1 MSDNG
6 PGVGKTEEEDNKVD
20 TEECNDGNN
29 NNKADDDCDTKRQN
43 SNQTCQQQQPE
54 PEPDYW
60 LKAEIIYVELFFP
73 EIMKSFPVFL
83 SKFLDKKCSG
93 KISRVQS
100 DPFEEFLRIWPQ
112 NISLLVIW
120 SHCNV
125 QSDLFANCLLYYFPN
140 ISY

>member
-29 NNKADDDCDTKRQN
+29 NNKADDDCDTKRQD
-43 SNQTCQQQQPE
+43 SNQTCQQQPE

>member
-43 SNQTCQQQQPE
+43 SNQTCQQQPE

-60 LKAEIIYVELFFP
+60 LKEEIIYVELFFP

>member
-43 SNQTCQQQQPE
+43 SNQTCQQQPE

-60 LKAEIIYVELFFP
+60 LKAEIIYVEIFFP